1 MQARV
6 LRLIVVC
13 TLAFVLGVGGVAYG
27 DQARTAEVVPAVAMA
42 QQQVTPSPTPTDEVP
57 DIPPEVAGAEDQ
69 WPVANKDYANTRAA
83 MGSQINAAN
92 VQDLGVAWVFES
104 PGAGP
109 YGSAASNP
117 LIISDT
123 VFFQDLGSNVFA
135 LDLESGEVIWEQMID
150 QLAVGPNGPAVGWG
164 KVFAHGGVNTL
175 HALDMATGEELW
187 AAELT
192 GPSGAHQPYAY
203 GGHVHTGTAAGAVIE
218 GVGADQVAI
227 RGYAGGASGYIY
239 GIDQETGEVV
249 WQFKT
254 VRGTFWGNPEINSG
268 AGVWFPPAID
278 TETGLTFW
286 GTGNPAP
293 FPGIVDFPNGTSRPG
308 PNLYTNSIL
317 AIDHETGE
325 LVWDQ
330 QVKPHDLF
338 DHDFQAPRVLATAE
352 IGGEAR
358 EIVIGA
364 GKLGRVIA
372 FDRETGEVVW
382 NVSVGEHK
390 NDELERLPLD
400 TVIEVLPGVYGGV
413 ETPMALAD
421 GILYVNV
428 LNLPT
433 PYTAT
438 AFDAEDGTQAVQN
451 AEGMTDLSTG
461 TAEMVA
467 IDVDTGA
474 ILWTTPLESVSFGGA
489 TVVNDL
495 VFTSTFDGTV
505 YAISREDGAIVW
517 TYEAPAGINGW
528 PAVAGD
534 TILIP
539 AGVGDNPLLIAL
551 RLGATGAVPGEL
563 PETGEGTRTPMPGVT
578 ATPQVT
584 PTQRVTPTM
593 EVTPTTQPSP
603 TGTPMAEET
612 PEAALTGTPTAG
624 ETPEE
629 GDVVEIEVVARAYEF
644 EPSTIEVEA
653 GTPVRFVVTSPD
665 IYHTFTV
672 KESEEAEERLIDLQ
686 VFPGR
691 PPVMETYTFEEP
703 GEYYLYCVPHV
714 ALGMTG
720 TIVVR

>member
-92 VQDLGVAWVFES
+92 VQDLGVAWVFEI

-249 WQFKT
+249 W
-254 VRGTFWGNPEINSG
+254 
-268 AGVWFPPAID
+268 
-278 TETGLTFW
+278 
-286 GTGNPAP
+286 
-293 FPGIVDFPNGTSRPG
+293 
-308 PNLYTNSIL
+308 
-317 AIDHETGE
+317 
-325 LVWDQ
+325 
-330 QVKPHDLF
+330 
-338 DHDFQAPRVLATAE
+338 
-352 IGGEAR
+352 
-358 EIVIGA
+358 
-364 GKLGRVIA
+364 
-372 FDRETGEVVW
+372 

-461 TAEMVA
+461 TAEMAA